1 MRRSFSCRRLHF
13 WIVFSFCRRLNT
25 YNMHTLHIMY
35 IPWDRQ
41 LLNFANIESP
51 QFGFRFHNRQVPSDQ
66 QTPEV
71 IGTVCRNSAVLS
83 NFRLDQEWTVESLKY
98 PCRHSFFRL
107 RRFNNQ
113 RTYGTCIH
121 VSYTTN
127 LDTANQTTTGFGGH
141 GCCRMWSGN
150 PR

>member
-1 MRRSFSCRRLHF
+1 MKTNNWQGDHTDILAKPNQWKIRWINQRWQARTAQGRHVMRRSFSCRRLHF

-71 IGTVCRNSAVLS
+71 IGSVYRNSAVLS
-83 NFRLDQEWTVESLKY
+83 NFRLDQEWTEEEPKVPLKTL
-98 PCRHSFFRL
+98 FFPPEAI
-107 RRFNNQ
+107 Q
-113 RTYGTCIH
+113 
-121 VSYTTN
+121 
-127 LDTANQTTTGFGGH
+127 
-141 GCCRMWSGN
+141 
-150 PR
+150 